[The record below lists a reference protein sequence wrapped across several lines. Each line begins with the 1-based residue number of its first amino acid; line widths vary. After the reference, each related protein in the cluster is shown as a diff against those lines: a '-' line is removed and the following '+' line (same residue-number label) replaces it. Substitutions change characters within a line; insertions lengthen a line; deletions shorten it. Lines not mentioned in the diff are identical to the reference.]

1 MPLCECGSL
10 QFKYPELTPFQYASN
25 TPISA
30 IDLDGAEAY
39 FMADGT
45 KVGQI
50 GNDKNVRL
58 LNENIKLEDAQK
70 LIDKANRM
78 LEATFSTPTINKVIS
93 EVINIYS
100 EKNSTDIGMTE
111 AELYTRAFLTLIRQA
126 EAGGTKNREEIAN
139 PLDYNIRYGNFTFD
153 SYSNILTYSGTGY
166 NIPSTAAGAYQ
177 FKYKTWLSLNLND
190 FLKKIKIKVV
200 ILIKRQEIRE
210 KTNLTKFCQNVKTK
224 C

>member
-1 MPLCECGSL
+1 MPLCERGSL

-126 EAGGTKNREEIAN
+126 EAGGQRIERKLLTLWI
-139 PLDYNIRYGNFTFD
+139 IIFD
-153 SYSNILTYSGTGY
+153 MVILHLTVIQNILTYY
-166 NIPSTAAGAYQ
+166 IQVLDIIYHLQ
-177 FKYKTWLSLNLND
+177 QLELINLNM
-190 FLKKIKIKVV
+190 KHG
-200 ILIKRQEIRE
+200 
-210 KTNLTKFCQNVKTK
+210 
-224 C
+224 